1 MSNKKKKKCLYIP
14 IETNPFTLAAQVTK
28 STIIINYYQV
38 QSYQMKAEP
47 SINPSKLYC
56 KWYKKA
62 KFSNIFTEDIDWF
75 KEQYLIHYLKS
86 KDHQKAQ
93 EIETCAQLTI
103 HESIRK
109 PLSTEKL
116 KVIQNMHNMYWLVEN
131 NIATLNI
138 QGLCNLVKMQ
148 IQNQEDYITSTNIC
162 TIRPVSLINIVLEE
176 RCKYGSYSNNHAGH
190 DFIEA
195 IA

>member
-1 MSNKKKKKCLYIP
+1 MSNKKKKERLYIP

-28 STIIINYYQV
+28 STVKTNNNNELLSSSESPNESETNSNDEIQIRSANIKHPRLNKKNLKWNPDWLKFYPWIR
-38 QSYQMKAEP
+38 AEP

-56 KWYKKA
+56 KWCEKA
-62 KFSNIFTEDIDWF
+62 KFSNIFTEGTDWF
-75 KEQYLIHYLKS
+75 KEQYLIRHLKS

-93 EIETCAQLTI
+93 EIETHTQLTI

-116 KVIQNMHNMYWLVEN
+116 KVIQNMRNMYWLVEN

-138 QGLCNLVKMQ
+138 QG
-148 IQNQEDYITSTNIC
+148 
-162 TIRPVSLINIVLEE
+162 
-176 RCKYGSYSNNHAGH
+176 
-190 DFIEA
+190 
-195 IA
+195 